1 MKGDSVPKA
10 TDTANNGIDAFVDQ
24 LLERASATGSVT
36 EDEIQIVLKDVD
48 VSDAD
53 LTGIYRSL
61 RDRGI
66 DIVSQGDDE
75 ADAGIGADDDDA
87 VLGDDLDDDE
97 FVDDDIR
104 AAKNADAEM
113 ASTAK
118 PKRKSR
124 VRTTRSR
131 SRVRGIDASTVIR
144 VTRCACT

>member
-1 MKGDSVPKA
+1 MPKA

-87 VLGDDLDDDE
+87 VLGGDLDDDE

-104 AAKNADAEM
+104 AAKNARRRDGLHRQAQAQVARAHDAVPARACV
-113 ASTAK
+113 ASM
-118 PKRKSR
+118 PPRSCSR
-124 VRTTRSR
+124 
-131 SRVRGIDASTVIR
+131 A
-144 VTRCACT
+144 TRCACT